1 MEIENETN
9 QPESIKYSIKI
20 GDVNYDQ
27 SLELAEKYKQE
38 GNEFFQKNQFLQALE
53 KYNEAINLKVE
64 TKKNAIYYSNRA
76 FVNIKLEIIIRV

>member
-1 MEIENETN
+1 MEQKKEESKDKMEIENETN
-9 QPESIKYSIKI
+9 QPENIKYSIKI

-38 GNEFFQKNQFLQALE
+38 GNEVFQKNQFLQALE

-64 TKKNAIYYSNRA
+64 TKKNAVL
-76 FVNIKLEIIIRV
+76 FK